1 MVTVVIILAFKGLR
15 SAVNG
20 KPRRIRIAD
29 NGGKKDSMDFKRIL
43 RYFS

>member
-20 KPRRIRIAD
+20 KPRGIRIRIAD
-29 NGGKKDSMDFKRIL
+29 NGGKKRF
-43 RYFS
+43 YGF